1 MPWKVVPVSDIRLS
15 FVHLVRSLG
24 KPVAAACREFGI
36 SRKTAY
42 KWLKR
47 FDADSSQC
55 LHNHP
60 CRPHCSP
67 AQTAADIE
75 QQVLAVRDRFGWG
88 PRKIRA
94 LLIHDNVPVPSIRT
108 CSNILR
114 RNGRVQ
120 PARPAEEPLQFF
132 ERSAPNQLWQ
142 CDFKGP
148 LEVERRRIA
157 PFTVLDDHSRF
168 LLALRACTEQ
178 TTRSAWQILWDV
190 FGEYGLPD
198 EILCDNF
205 FGCQTVVHLPS
216 TSWFESRLLRLNI
229 RCIHGRPY
237 HPQTQGKIERLH
249 GTLERELW
257 PLVRRDCIQHFD
269 TDCDLWR
276 CRTYNPIRPH
286 EALAD
291 RPPLTR
297 YRPSA
302 RRRPDKLPDLVYDP
316 AAVVRKVSSVGDI
329 RWRNCRILIGRGLVG
344 DTVRVEETDH
354 EVLVYYAQ
362 TIVRRLAFKV
372 LKPDTF
378 I

>member
-1 MPWKVVPVSDIRLS
+1 MAGDRARY
-15 FVHLVRSLG
+15 VRILISLE
-24 KPVAAACREFGI
+24 A
-36 SRKTAY
+36 S
-42 KWLKR
+42 
-47 FDADSSQC
+47 
-55 LHNHP
+55 
-60 CRPHCSP
+60 
-67 AQTAADIE
+67 
-75 QQVLAVRDRFGWG
+75 
-88 PRKIRA
+88 
-94 LLIHDNVPVPSIRT
+94 VPSIRT
-108 CSNILR
+108 CANILR
-114 RNGRVQ
+114 RNGRIQ
-120 PARPAEEPLQFF
+120 KAKPDASLQFF
-132 ERSAPNQLWQ
+132 ERGAPNQLWQ

-157 PFTVLDDHSRF
+157 PFTILDDHSRF
-168 LLALRACTEQ
+168 LLALRACTQQ

-190 FGEYGLPD
+190 FGEFGLPE

-205 FGCQTVVHLPS
+205 FGCTTVEHLPS

-257 PLVRRDCIQHFD
+257 PFVRRDRIAHFD
-269 TDCDLWR
+269 FDCDRWR
-276 CRTYNPIRPH
+276 SQTYNLLRPH

-291 RPPLTR
+291 KPPLTR

-302 RRRPDKLPDLVYDP
+302 RRRPEQLPDLIYP
-316 AAVVRKVSSVGDI
+316 ADAAVRKVSPVGDI
-329 RWRNCRILIGRGLVG
+329 RWRKYRILVGRGVVG
-344 DTVRVEETDH
+344 DSVRVEENDH

-362 TIVRRLAFKV
+362 TIVRRIAFTE